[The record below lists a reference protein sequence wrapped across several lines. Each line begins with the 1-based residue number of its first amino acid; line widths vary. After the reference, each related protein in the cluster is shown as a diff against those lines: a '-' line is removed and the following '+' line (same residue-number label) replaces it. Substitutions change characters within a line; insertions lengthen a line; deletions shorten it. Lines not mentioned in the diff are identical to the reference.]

1 MHLRRFRTGNLLTIQ
16 FIHEITMK
24 IITIRLLLLTIL
36 ARFIAVSIC
45 KSQSSLKSQ
54 KYFTKKVKDH
64 RKYNTLI

>member
-1 MHLRRFRTGNLLTIQ
+1 MHLRRLRTGNLLTIQ

-45 KSQSSLKSQ
+45 KSQSSLKSP
-54 KYFTKKVKDH
+54 KYFKRVKDH
-64 RKYNTLI
+64 GKYNTLI